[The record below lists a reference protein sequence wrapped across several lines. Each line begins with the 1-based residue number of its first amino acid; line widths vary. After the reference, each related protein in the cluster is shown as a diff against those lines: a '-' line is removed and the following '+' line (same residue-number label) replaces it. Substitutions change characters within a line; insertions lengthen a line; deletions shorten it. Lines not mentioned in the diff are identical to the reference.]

1 MKMNILKYLPSIACA
16 ILASFVSCNDLDL
29 APTNKFT
36 DLNYWTS
43 EAKASSVLSMAYS
56 QMMSSGYFFADE
68 RLSDNLYEGRGSTD
82 EKLITSGQA
91 NAALG
96 RFSEDWKKCF
106 EGIKTCHTF
115 LENVDRVPDMDE
127 TLKNRMKAEARF
139 IRAMLFFR
147 LANNYGDV
155 PLFDYTLTI
164 EEANTIARSPK
175 ADVIK
180 FVRDELND
188 IVGTL
193 PTRQEYAA
201 ADNGRITKG
210 AAMTLLARTYLYEN
224 DWQNVSSVCEKIING
239 EYGEYAL
246 FSSYAGLFLPENE
259 YNSEVILDMGYL
271 LNLRTWSEMYDGIPL
286 SVGGRVNGFAPTQ
299 ELVDDYIMKNGR
311 SIHESGSGYK
321 EEDPYINRDP
331 RLQATIVYHGYQWT
345 DGNGKTSTI
354 YIKPGSS
361 ADAGAA
367 NLDEYIG
374 PGQNSTATGYYLR
387 KWFDPTAPAGLASG
401 LNLILMRYADV
412 LLMYAEAKTELGE
425 MNETVWNK
433 TIRPLRER
441 SGVIGAMP
449 ATADPYLAS
458 YYDGVTDKWILE
470 CRRERSIELYME
482 NTRRDDLMRWRMGH
496 KLTVEFAGIHIP
508 ELGKPFDMNGDGKN
522 DLCFYSKSHPKSG
535 SNQTGVSYV
544 EVTAEEGDNVTTY
557 SVNKDNC
564 LVYILDREWAD
575 YKYLYPV
582 PKNALDINPNLR
594 PQNPGWDD

>member
-1 MKMNILKYLPSIACA
+1 MKINFLKYSAGIAC
-16 ILASFVSCNDLDL
+16 IVLGSFISCNDLDL

-56 QMMSSGYFFADE
+56 QMKSSGYFFADE

-91 NAALG
+91 NAALK
-96 RFSEDWKKCF
+96 RFSEDWQKCY

-115 LENVDRVPDMDE
+115 LENVDRVPNMDE
-127 TLKNRMKAEARF
+127 TLKNRMKAEIRF
-139 IRAMLFFR
+139 IRAYLYFR

-155 PLFDYTLTI
+155 PLFDYALTI

-180 FVRDELND
+180 FVRNELND
-188 IVGTL
+188 IVSTL
-193 PTRQEYAA
+193 PTKQEYAES
-201 ADNGRITKG
+201 DNGRITKG

-224 DWQNVSSVCEKIING
+224 DWQNVASICEKIIGG

-246 FSSYAGLFLPENE
+246 FSSYEGLFLPENE

-299 ELVDDYIMKNGR
+299 ELVDDYIMKNGK
-311 SIHESGSGYK
+311 SINEDGSGYK
-321 EEDPYINRDP
+321 EDDPYINRDP
-331 RLQATIVYHGYQWT
+331 RLQATVVYHGYKWK

-367 NLDEYIG
+367 NLDEYAG
-374 PGQNSTATGYYLR
+374 PGQNATGTGYYLR
-387 KWFDPTAPAGLASG
+387 KWFDPTAPEGLASG

-425 MNETVWNK
+425 MNETIWNK
-433 TIRPLRER
+433 TIRPIRER
-441 SGVIGAMP
+441 AGFTDASALNYPTSGDMQTIV
-449 ATADPYLAS
+449 
-458 YYDGVTDKWILE
+458 
-470 CRRERSIELYME
+470 RRERRCELAIEGLRLYDIRRWKTIE
-482 NTRRDDLMRWRMGH
+482 TVLNGNPRGAKFAANNTQYIQLDKR
-496 KLTVEFAGIHIP
+496 TF
-508 ELGKPFDMNGDGKN
+508 
-522 DLCFYSKSHPKSG
+522 
-535 SNQTGVSYV
+535 
-544 EVTAEEGDNVTTY
+544 
-557 SVNKDNC
+557 NKD
-564 LVYILDREWAD
+564 RD
-575 YKYLYPV
+575 YLFAIPQSQR
-582 PKNALDINPNLR
+582 DINKSLT
-594 PQNPGWDD
+594 QNPGY